1 MVFKFST
8 LKKTLCTLA
17 IGSALLL
24 GATSVA
30 QAQRHRHGPPPWA
43 PAYGYR
49 NNRPY
54 GQLVSER
61 VHRRNQLRRQLRE
74 NERLD
79 RRDLNN
85 RLRYERRVNGNNPD
99 FRDERRQ
106 ERESLRVQQREDRGA
121 FRDNWKVQGR
131 GNGRGRH

>member
-1 MVFKFST
+1 MVLNFST
-8 LKKTLCTLA
+8 LKKSLCTLA

-24 GATSVA
+24 LTGSAA

-54 GQLVSER
+54 GQIVSER
-61 VHRRNQLRRQLRE
+61 VHRRNAARRDLKRQ
-74 NERLD
+74 ERLD

-85 RLRYERRVNGNNPD
+85 RLRVEREINGNNPD
-99 FRDERRQ
+99 FRDERRL
-106 ERESLRVQQREDRGA
+106 ERENLRIRQREDRDD
-121 FRDNWKVQGR
+121 FRDRVKDR
-131 GNGRGRH
+131 GRGRH

>member
-8 LKKTLCTLA
+8 LKKSLCTLA
-17 IGSALLL
+17 IGFALLL
-24 GATSVA
+24 GTGSAA

-61 VHRRNQLRRQLRE
+61 VHRRNALRRQLMV

-85 RLRYERRVNGNNPD
+85 RLRYERRINGNNPD
-99 FRDERRQ
+99 FRDQRRL
-106 ERESLRVQQREDRGA
+106 ERENQRLQQREERGN
-121 FRDNWKVQGR
+121 FRNSWKV
-131 GNGRGRH
+131 NGRGRH

>member
-8 LKKTLCTLA
+8 LKKSLCTLA
-17 IGSALLL
+17 IGFALLL
-24 GATSVA
+24 GTGSAA

-61 VHRRNQLRRQLRE
+61 VHRRNALRRQLMV

-85 RLRYERRVNGNNPD
+85 RLRYERRINGNNPD
-99 FRDERRQ
+99 FRDQRRL
-106 ERESLRVQQREDRGA
+106 ERENLRLQQREERGN
-121 FRDNWKVQGR
+121 FRNSWKV
-131 GNGRGRH
+131 NGRGRH

>member
-8 LKKTLCTLA
+8 LKKSLCTLA
-17 IGSALLL
+17 IGFALLL
-24 GATSVA
+24 GTGSAA

-54 GQLVSER
+54 GQLVSAR
-61 VHRRNQLRRQLRE
+61 VRRRNALRRQLMV

-85 RLRYERRVNGNNPD
+85 RLRYERRINGSNPD
-99 FRDERRQ
+99 FRDQRRL
-106 ERESLRVQQREDRGA
+106 ERENQRLQQREERGN
-121 FRDNWKVQGR
+121 FRNSWKV
-131 GNGRGRH
+131 NGRGRH

>member
-8 LKKTLCTLA
+8 LKKSLCTLA
-17 IGSALLL
+17 IGFALLL
-24 GATSVA
+24 GTGSAA

-61 VHRRNQLRRQLRE
+61 VHRRNALRRQLMV

-85 RLRYERRVNGNNPD
+85 RLRYERRINGSNPD
-99 FRDERRQ
+99 FRDQRRL
-106 ERESLRVQQREDRGA
+106 ERENQRLQQREERGN
-121 FRDNWKVQGR
+121 FRNSWKV
-131 GNGRGRH
+131 NGRGRH